1 MLRAERREQRDGSG
15 RSPSGHPIVGQ
26 ALRLPSHSLLVAA
39 LVPTSARGTKSAV
52 GDKFVKQWE
61 LVANKLGKQ
70 GWSWGYSRSVSGYR
84 ILFTVDARAPDGRRF
99 IVRSDQLLVAF
110 REIER
115 SAKQAK
121 PAKS

>member
-1 MLRAERREQRDGSG
+1 
-15 RSPSGHPIVGQ
+15 
-26 ALRLPSHSLLVAA
+26 
-39 LVPTSARGTKSAV
+39 
-52 GDKFVKQWE
+52 VKQWE

-84 ILFTVDARAPDGRRF
+84 IIFTVDAHAPDGRRF

-115 SAKQAK
+115 AAKQK
-121 PAKS
+121 VTS